1 MRKKH
6 NKEKNENQIP
16 KALKEMKKD
25 NEKLNKKEKFKVAK
39 KQKRKKIKRIIIS
52 VITIIIVIVAINIGI
67 STHRWKML
75 AKDMIVNQNS
85 IVKDT
90 DGNTIASLGSNKKKK
105 IISSEQIPA
114 NLKNAYVAIED
125 ERFYSHNG
133 IDIKRTTA
141 AIGSYIIHF
150 GSSSYGGSTIT
161 QQFVKNL
168 TGDSTDTVTR
178 KIKEWWKAVQLENCV
193 SKDDILSSYLNVIYV
208 GPNIYGV
215 EGGAK
220 YYFNKSVNQLTLEEC
235 AFLAGINNS
244 PNAYNPFSD
253 KDTTEKIK
261 KRTKIVLSKMKE
273 LGYITDESEY
283 NTAVQKVE
291 SGIKFKKGNIEAND
305 RHIFLSYRC
314 TYTRNNKRY
323 F

>member
-105 IISSEQIPA
+105 VISSEQIPA

-215 EGGAK
+215 EGWCQIL
-220 YYFNKSVNQLTLEEC
+220 F
-235 AFLAGINNS
+235 
-244 PNAYNPFSD
+244 
-253 KDTTEKIK
+253 
-261 KRTKIVLSKMKE
+261 
-273 LGYITDESEY
+273 
-283 NTAVQKVE
+283 
-291 SGIKFKKGNIEAND
+291 
-305 RHIFLSYRC
+305 
-314 TYTRNNKRY
+314 
-323 F
+323 